1 MKRLITIAFFGFWL
15 PGAGMAQ
22 AGCSTVSVDANVF
35 TACSFDPAKSQIK
48 IYNLGDD
55 GMPLGSLPALERY
68 VLSKGERLVFAMN
81 GGMFGAGLKPIGLYV
96 EGGKALKKLNRRSG
110 AGNFHLKP
118 NGVFYVAGNRA
129 AVLTSDDYAKSNAVP
144 DYATQSGPMLV
155 INGQLHPKFSAS
167 GTSEKIR
174 NGVGV
179 KSDGTVVFAISDT
192 LVTFT
197 EFATL
202 FRDTLSCPNALF
214 LDGSVSGLYSAEL
227 GRNDGLVP
235 LVPYLGPMVAVV
247 EKQ

>member
-1 MKRLITIAFFGFWL
+1 MKRLLLLAHFGFWSL
-15 PGAGMAQ
+15 CVGDAQ
-22 AGCSTVSVDANVF
+22 AGCESVSVEANVF
-35 TACSFDPAKSQIK
+35 TVCSFDPAKADIRTYS
-48 IYNLGDD
+48 LGAD
-55 GMPLGSLPALERY
+55 GLPLGSLSALEKH
-68 VLSKGERLVFAMN
+68 VAANGERLVFAMN
-81 GGMFGAGLKPIGLYV
+81 GGMFGTDLKPIGFYV
-96 EGGKALKKLNRRSG
+96 EHGQVLKLLNRRSG

-118 NGVFYVAGNRA
+118 NGVFYVTGGSA
-129 AVLTSDDYAKSNAVP
+129 AVVTSDDYAKAAVTP

-179 KSDGTVVFAISDT
+179 KGDGTVVFAISDT

-197 EFATL
+197 EFASL
-202 FRDTLSCPNALF
+202 FRGTLSCPNALF
-214 LDGSVSGLYSAEL
+214 LDGSVSSLYSAEL

-235 LVPYLGPMVAVV
+235 LGPMVAVV